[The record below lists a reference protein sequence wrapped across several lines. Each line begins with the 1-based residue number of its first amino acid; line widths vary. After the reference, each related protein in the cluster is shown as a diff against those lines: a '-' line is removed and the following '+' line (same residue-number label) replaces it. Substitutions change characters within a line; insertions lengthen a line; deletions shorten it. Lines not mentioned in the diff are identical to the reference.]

1 MPIGASLLLSAGGTV
16 CTLIAHVGALT
27 VRRRRRPAAMRPQA
41 QPVPNQTVTEDTA
54 SFKVRSVTGSGY
66 TLIEST
72 TFERLDRGGTGS
84 TIMRPLSRTYRTAYA
99 CLPVVRNDD
108 DSFTIVDTNTRLVR
122 V

>member
-1 MPIGASLLLSAGGTV
+1 MLAQLL
-16 CTLIAHVGALT
+16 
-27 VRRRRRPAAMRPQA
+27 
-41 QPVPNQTVTEDTA
+41 PVPHQTLTEDTA
-54 SFKVRSVTGSGY
+54 TIKVRSVTGSGY

-84 TIMRPLSRTYRTAYA
+84 TVMRPVARTYRTAYA

-108 DSFTIVDTNTRLVR
+108 DSFTIVDTHTRLVR